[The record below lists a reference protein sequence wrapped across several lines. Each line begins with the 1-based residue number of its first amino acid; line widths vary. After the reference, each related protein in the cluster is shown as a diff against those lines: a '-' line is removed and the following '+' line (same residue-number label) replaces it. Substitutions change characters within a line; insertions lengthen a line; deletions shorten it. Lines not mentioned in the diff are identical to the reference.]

1 MKSGESASIL
11 EKVRSYLLKKSGAT
25 EGWPFA
31 PEVPVYKVMSKMF
44 ALIWLRDNPPR
55 MNLKLDPEHAEIL
68 RDVYEAVT
76 PGYHM
81 NKRHWST
88 IILDGSVPQD
98 ELFEWIDES
107 YKLVVAALSKRKK
120 QALANLHKHS

>member
-1 MKSGESASIL
+1 MSIL
-11 EKVRSYLLKKSGAT
+11 EEVRSHLLQKPGAT
-25 EGWPFA
+25 EDWPFA
-31 PEVPVYKVMSKMF
+31 PEVPVYRVMGKMF
-44 ALIWLRDNPPR
+44 ALVWVRDNPPR

-88 IILDGSVPQD
+88 ITLDGSIPQD

-107 YKLVVAALSKRKK
+107 YDLIVAALPMRKK
-120 QALANLHKHS
+120 QALATFRKSL